1 MSRSTTDFS
10 WRYIFFKLNGKRYC
24 ISFHDT
30 FMQGVYDVEIRE
42 GTDGKAYRKADA
54 IIEECY
60 PGVLDRLKA
69 RITFLK
75 SRNKMTENE
84 LVYITENF
92 RRLERKLDQVL
103 SIISDKAHK
112 SNMKKEEK
120 VEQRG
125 GGTHET
131 D

>member
-1 MSRSTTDFS
+1 
-10 WRYIFFKLNGKRYC
+10 
-24 ISFHDT
+24 
-30 FMQGVYDVEIRE
+30 
-42 GTDGKAYRKADA
+42 
-54 IIEECY
+54 
-60 PGVLDRLKA
+60 
-69 RITFLK
+69 
-75 SRNKMTENE
+75 MTETE
-84 LVYITENF
+84 LVYITEYF
-92 RRLERKLDQVL
+92 GRLERKLDQVL